1 MESKIRI
8 LSAELQEH
16 YQSHGVSGLE
26 SYIKKQ
32 PQHMDMSQEDEPS
45 ISNSVSTSTSTRF
58 IRLNPRYDTNQ
69 TLNLLRKEFKNGEEA
84 IEVPW
89 LSKDLGFYAI
99 PDSFALSRSETFNI
113 GRIYGM
119 DVSSGAAVAV
129 LLLEE
134 HDVNRSRLRGEV
146 FSGEEEKDLS
156 TRTCINGEDEMRVL
170 DLCCA
175 PGLKTC
181 AIADVLETTHM
192 GKAYIVG
199 VDVSE
204 KRLHLCKNI
213 IKKYH
218 IDHETCGGAGM
229 PSTNS
234 ASTVEASQDGNTK
247 IERSNAADC
256 LPDQKIIIQ
265 LFNADGTTFGTSK
278 DSSSL
283 IFDSR
288 VAIEQQT
295 RAGKRKRMNKSAKA
309 RESKR
314 LKTVADD
321 FFTNVND
328 GGVSNLADGSIAIEG
343 EEAEKSPSITIPLF
357 DRVLVDAEC
366 STDGAVRHLQ
376 HKYRSSQDQLA
387 TNSKLTNAQ
396 QLQDLVAL
404 QKKLIMSGFG
414 LLKPGGI
421 MVYST
426 CSLAKEQNEDV
437 VSWLLSEFQESAELV
452 PVSFEGSAVKRA
464 CRDPSLFPPKRNL
477 EAITDGKIRGT
488 VRFHPSV
495 NNDLFGGGFFL
506 AKITKKR

>member
-1 MESKIRI
+1 MNMNMNMNMR
-8 LSAELQEH
+8 
-16 YQSHGVSGLE
+16 
-26 SYIKKQ
+26 
-32 PQHMDMSQEDEPS
+32 QEDEEDDEPS
-45 ISNSVSTSTSTRF
+45 VSTSTRF
-58 IRLNPRYDTNQ
+58 IRLNPRYDANQ
-69 TLNLLRKEFKNGEEA
+69 TLKLLRKEFKNGEEA

-99 PDSFALSRSETFNI
+99 PESFALSRSETFHS

-119 DVSSGAAVAV
+119 CVSSGAAVAA

-134 HDVNRSRLRGEV
+134 YDVNKSRGEE
-146 FSGEEEKDLS
+146 FSGEEEKDDS
-156 TRTCINGEDEMRVL
+156 SRTCINGEYELRVL

-181 AIADVLETTHM
+181 AIADLLETTHG
-192 GKAYIVG
+192 GKANIHIVG

-204 KRLHLCKNI
+204 KRLQLCKNI

-218 IDHETCGGAGM
+218 VDHETCGGGAEM
-229 PSTNS
+229 PSITNNN
-234 ASTVEASQDGNTK
+234 TVEVEVSHDGNNK
-247 IERSNAADC
+247 IESPNAMGC
-256 LPDQKIIIQ
+256 LPNQKIIIQ
-265 LFNADGTTFGTSK
+265 LFNADGTKFGTSR

-288 VAIEQQT
+288 VAMEQKN

-314 LKTVADD
+314 LKMVADD
-321 FFTNVND
+321 FFTNVNCS
-328 GGVSNLADGSIAIEG
+328 GVNNVSNVANDSIEG
-343 EEAEKSPSITIPLF
+343 GEKSESEKSPSITIPLF

-376 HKYRSSQDQLA
+376 HKYRSTRSQEQMA

-404 QKKLIMSGFG
+404 QKKLIMAGFG

-437 VSWLLSEFQESAELV
+437 VSWFLSECRESAELV
-452 PVSFEGSAVKRA
+452 PVSFEGSAVNTVYTGTRT
-464 CRDPSLFPPKRNL
+464 CGDPISFPPKQRDL
-477 EAITDGKIRGT
+477 EAITDGKIMGT

-506 AKITKKR
+506 AKITKK

>member
-1 MESKIRI
+1 MESKSSI
-8 LSAELQEH
+8 LSTELQEH

-32 PQHMDMSQEDEPS
+32 PQHMNMPQEHEPS
-45 ISNSVSTSTSTRF
+45 ISVSTSTSTSTRF
-58 IRLNPRYDTNQ
+58 IRLNPRYDANQ

-99 PDSFALSRSETFNI
+99 PESFALSRSETFHS

-119 DVSSGAAVAV
+119 DVSSGAAVAA

-134 HDVNRSRLRGEV
+134 HDVNRSSLRGEE
-146 FSGEEEKDLS
+146 FSGEEERDS
-156 TRTCINGEDEMRVL
+156 SARTCINGEYEMRVL

-181 AIADVLETTHM
+181 AIADVLETTH
-192 GKAYIVG
+192 GGNAYIVG
-199 VDVSE
+199 VDISE

-218 IDHETCGGAGM
+218 IDHETCGAVE
-229 PSTNS
+229 
-234 ASTVEASQDGNTK
+234 VEASQDGNIK
-247 IERSNAADC
+247 IESPNAIGC
-256 LPDQKIIIQ
+256 LPNQKIIIQ

-314 LKTVADD
+314 LKMVADD

-328 GGVSNLADGSIAIEG
+328 GGISNIANGSIEG
-343 EEAEKSPSITIPLF
+343 EKAEKSPSITIPLF

-396 QLQDLVAL
+396 QLEDLVAL

-414 LLKPGGI
+414 LLKLGGI

-464 CRDPSLFPPKRNL
+464 CGDPSLFPPKRNL